1 MSNMSENIDLLR
13 IEKELSEIINDMRL
27 VKKYIEKTISVLPQ
41 EQKEEIVK
49 ELVQF
54 YEKIKDKE

>member
-1 MSNMSENIDLLR
+1 MNDNIDLLR
-13 IEKELSEIINDMRL
+13 IEKELSEIINDMKL

>member
-1 MSNMSENIDLLR
+1 MSENIDLLR
-13 IEKELSEIINDMRL
+13 IEKELSEIINDMKL

-41 EQKEEIVK
+41 EQKEYIIK

-54 YEKIKDKE
+54 YEKMKNKEQNK

>member
-1 MSNMSENIDLLR
+1 MNDNIDLLR
-13 IEKELSEIINDMRL
+13 IEKELSEIINDMKL

-54 YEKIKDKE
+54 YEKMKDKND